1 MITDKRHERILKE
14 IKRKNSVS
22 VTDLVTILNTSESTI
37 RRDLLELDRQG
48 LLRRVHGGATA
59 IPRMNSAV
67 EDDVAKRQ
75 IEHPEEKEAIAR
87 YAATLV
93 EPNDFVYID
102 AGTSTLKMI
111 EFLEEKQATYITN
124 GLLQAQALLLKG
136 CKVQIIGGEIRNV
149 TGAITGAKAVA
160 SISHYN
166 FTKGFF
172 GTNGIDIQY
181 GFTTP
186 DSEEAAIKETAFQ
199 HSLMAYVLADASK
212 FQKVTPVQFGNVD
225 EAIIIT
231 NHCPDENLK
240 KHTTI
245 VEVSL

>member
-1 MITDKRHERILKE
+1 MITEKRHEFIMKE
-14 IKRKNSVS
+14 IKQKNSVS
-22 VTDLVTILNTSESTI
+22 VADLVEMLDTSESTI

-59 IPRMNSAV
+59 IHRINSAV
-67 EDDVAKRQ
+67 EDDVEKRQ

-87 YAATLV
+87 YAAKLV

-111 EFLEEKQATYITN
+111 AFLEEKHATFITN
-124 GLLQAQALLLKG
+124 GLLQAQALLSRG
-136 CKVQIIGGEIRNV
+136 FKVHIIGGEIRNV
-149 TGAITGAKAVA
+149 TGAITGAKAVV

-186 DSEEAAIKETAFQ
+186 DSEEAVMKEMALQ
-199 HSLMAYVLADASK
+199 HSLMAYVLADHSK
-212 FQKVTPVQFGNVD
+212 FQKVTSVQFGNVD

-231 NHCPDENLK
+231 DHCSDENLK
-240 KHTTI
+240 KRTTI
-245 VEVSL
+245 VEVNL

>member
-1 MITDKRHERILKE
+1 MITEQRHERIMKE
-14 IKRKNSVS
+14 MKRKNSVT
-22 VTDLVTILNTSESTI
+22 VNDLVNILNTSESTI

-67 EDDVAKRQ
+67 EDDVEKRQ
-75 IEHPEEKEAIAR
+75 IEHPKEKEAIAS
-87 YAATLV
+87 YAAKLV

-102 AGTSTLKMI
+102 AGTTTLKMI
-111 EFLEEKQATYITN
+111 AFLEEKQATFLTN
-124 GLLQAQALLLKG
+124 GLLQAQALLSRG
-136 CKVQIIGGEIRNV
+136 FKVQIIGGEIRNV
-149 TGAITGAKAVA
+149 TGGITGAKAVA

-186 DSEEAAIKETAFQ
+186 DSEEAAIKETALQ
-199 HSLMAYVLADASK
+199 HSLMAYVLADHSK
-212 FQKVTPVQFGNVD
+212 FQKITPVQFGNVD

-231 NHCPDENLK
+231 DHCSDENIK